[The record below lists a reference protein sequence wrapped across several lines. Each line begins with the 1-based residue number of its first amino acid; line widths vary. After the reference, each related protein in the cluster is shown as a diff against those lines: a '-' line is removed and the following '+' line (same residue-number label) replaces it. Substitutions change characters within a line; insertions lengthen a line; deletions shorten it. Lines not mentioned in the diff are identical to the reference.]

1 MPVDPFGQG
10 TMHAWNALPA
20 IMTVFQSGMPLVPGV
35 ARDVRDLQLQN
46 LQARMDASDA
56 IRRGLPGLAIRS
68 PNLTTSCKH
77 DHLFGTW
84 LGNMQ
89 DHLAVVV
96 GSCCVI
102 KLACACVVI
111 LIRRVIFLQAC

>member
-1 MPVDPFGQG
+1 
-10 TMHAWNALPA
+10 
-20 IMTVFQSGMPLVPGV
+20 MTAQ
-35 ARDVRDLQLQN
+35 DDCYRDLRLQMQQM
-46 LQARMDASDA
+46 QARMDASDA
-56 IRRGLPGLAIRS
+56 IRRGLPGSAILS
-68 PNLTTSCKH
+68 VNLTTSCKH

-111 LIRRVIFLQAC
+111 LIWRVIFLQAC